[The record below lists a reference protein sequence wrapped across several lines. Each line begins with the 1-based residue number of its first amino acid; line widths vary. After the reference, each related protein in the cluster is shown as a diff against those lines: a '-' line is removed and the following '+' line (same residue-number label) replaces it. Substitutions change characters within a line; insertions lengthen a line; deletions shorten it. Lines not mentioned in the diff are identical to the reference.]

1 MVMQALIFI
10 FKSDMIYPMES
21 MEDNKK
27 RMGRP
32 SPWDESLDK
41 VCQSGTQFP
50 KKVWGLIRKP
60 ETKITL
66 NEMALNKKFEE
77 QIQRMGAKQKA
88 KRLKR
93 KDEKTPTD

>member
-1 MVMQALIFI
+1 MVMQALVFI

-21 MEDNKK
+21 NKK

-32 SPWDESLDK
+32 GPWDESLDK

-50 KKVWGLIRKP
+50 KKVWSDLREP

-66 NEMALNKKFEE
+66 NEMAINDDFKKE
-77 QIQRMGAKQKA
+77 IQRMGAEQKA
-88 KRLKR
+88 KRLASENR
-93 KDEKTPTD
+93 KAPPE